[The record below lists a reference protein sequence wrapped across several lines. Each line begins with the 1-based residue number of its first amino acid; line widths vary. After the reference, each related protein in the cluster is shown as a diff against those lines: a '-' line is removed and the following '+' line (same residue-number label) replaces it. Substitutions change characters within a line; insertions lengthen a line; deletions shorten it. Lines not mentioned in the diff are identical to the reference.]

1 MASSFK
7 PASQNPVKLTRDEQ
21 IDAWSDILAFFMWYP
36 DLFLDAC
43 RPVDI
48 ETGEKMGISLDFSQR
63 IFLRSLFRFEQT
75 YHCYPRGF
83 GKTLVEILGT
93 YVKAI
98 LIPNYTQFMTAQNL
112 KKASELFK
120 QKHAEVI
127 KFFPFIA
134 NEFAKDPIIKEG
146 RVEIPF
152 KNGSF
157 IGILPNTD
165 DAKGSRANSI
175 TSEESALM
183 DKEVFDDAIEPIVSE
198 PYPNQRNM
206 SQRNPFVI
214 NGLHFITTTY
224 FASLDA
230 YGHNKSVLEGMI
242 NLQGQM
248 AFGASWRLPVAFKRG
263 RRRDEYI
270 SIKSRVSPL
279 AWTTNYESRWV
290 GGAQNCLV
298 PVTRLMEIRT
308 IKEPELECDGIHD
321 YYIGIDVARSDNQNQ
336 CFTSIAVTKVYRKKD
351 NTIDRI
357 EVPFLTNV
365 KGTYDFF
372 EQALIIKKLQRKFK
386 AKAVI
391 LDANGVGMGLGDLL
405 QKRTVDEATGEVFSA
420 FDHTDWKLRKSTDP
434 TAIRCLYNLKAQG
447 INDKIIAT
455 FITTMQSMVY
465 LLEARDLISM
475 ELGNNIFT
483 CPELS
488 FVQTDMLIEEINNL
502 KTVETGTLKKLT
514 VDTISPK
521 WKKDRYSALAYNLY
535 YIITEDN
542 IGQYTND
549 NSQEADT
556 ELASLL
562 ASSFSMPRIR

>member
-1 MASSFK
+1 
-7 PASQNPVKLTRDEQ
+7 
-21 IDAWSDILAFFMWYP
+21 
-36 DLFLDAC
+36 
-43 RPVDI
+43 
-48 ETGEKMGISLDFSQR
+48 
-63 IFLRSLFRFEQT
+63 
-75 YHCYPRGF
+75 
-83 GKTLVEILGT
+83 
-93 YVKAI
+93 
-98 LIPNYTQFMTAQNL
+98 MTAQNL

-120 QKHAEVI
+120 QKHAEVL
-127 KFFPFIA
+127 KFFPFITK
-134 NEFAKDPIIKEG
+134 EFAKDPIIKEG
-146 RVEIPF
+146 RVEIQF

-183 DKEVFDDAIEPIVSE
+183 NKEVFDDAIEPIVSE

-230 YGHNKSVLEGMI
+230 YAHNKSVMEGMV

-263 RRRDEYI
+263 RRAEEYI

-290 GGAQNCLV
+290 GGAKNCLI
-298 PVTRLMEIRT
+298 PISRLMQMRT
-308 IKEPELECDGIHD
+308 VPNSELECDGIHE
-321 YYIGIDVARSDNQNQ
+321 YYMGIDVARSDNPDQ
-336 CFTSIAVTKVYRKKD
+336 CFTSIVVTKVYRKPD
-351 NTIDRI
+351 NTVDRI
-357 EVPFLTNV
+357 EVPFITNV
-365 KGTYDFF
+365 KGTYSFH
-372 EQALIIKKLQRKFK
+372 EQGLIIKKLQRRFK
-386 AKAVI
+386 VKTVV

-405 QKRTVDEATGEVFSA
+405 LKRTVDEVTGEVYPA

-447 INDKIIAT
+447 INDRIIAT

-465 LLEARDLISM
+465 LLEERDLISM
-475 ELGNNIFT
+475 ELGEDIFT
-483 CPELS
+483 CSDLS
-488 FVQTDMLIEEINNL
+488 YVQTDMLIEEINNL
-502 KTVETGTLKKLT
+502 KTEETGALKKLT
-514 VDTISPK
+514 VSTVTPK

-542 IGQYTND
+542 NGQYEKQNKKE
-549 NSQEADT
+549 EADA
-556 ELASLL
+556 ELMRLLSASVSL
-562 ASSFSMPRIR
+562 PRIR